1 MAAKE
6 SPKTVAKEAE
16 AAKEQ
21 AVEQAVEQVLPVVEQ
36 QVSNQDP
43 RLMDGDNED
52 VDTSNPDP
60 TNPKNDD
67 YHGGPAYEPK

>member
-1 MAAKE
+1 MAEK
-6 SPKTVAKEAE
+6 VAKEVKE
-16 AAKEQ
+16 AVAKE
-21 AVEQAVEQVLPVVEQ
+21 VERVTPVIGQ

-60 TNPKNDD
+60 SNPKNDD
-67 YHGGPAYEPK
+67 YHGGPEYKPV